1 MIRASTLVWAGL
13 VVLAGLFLY
22 QVKHDVQA
30 LEEELAGVNRRI
42 LATQDRIHVLRAE
55 WSLLNEPARIGD
67 LAQRHL
73 ALAPMRPDQFARP
86 ADIAAR
92 VALHRPA
99 PVEPPATEPRE
110 PGAVAIAAAGTPTL
124 PLPPPFPAEPPR
136 EIARP
141 VPAAPA
147 APARETPPPAPARR
161 EIAARPVAQ
170 PEADRPAPARDRPP
184 PAVPAVPRPAL
195 AEAPAPVRTAALPP
209 RPEPAAPPAAV
220 SALGAPSAALPPPV
234 PRPAGGPR

>member
-1 MIRASTLVWAGL
+1 MIRASALIWAGL

-30 LEEELAGVNRRI
+30 LEDELATLNRRI

-99 PVEPPATEPRE
+99 APTRE
-110 PGAVAIAAAGTPTL
+110 PAAPTVAIADAAPSL

-136 EIARP
+136 AVVTRP
-141 VPAAPA
+141 LAAPSAAPAPA
-147 APARETPPPAPARR
+147 APVTMPAPA
-161 EIAARPVAQ
+161 APSPAPPPRPVPVEVAQ
-170 PEADRPAPARDRPP
+170 PATLGGP
-184 PAVPAVPRPAL
+184 
-195 AEAPAPVRTAALPP
+195 PVRTAALP
-209 RPEPAAPPAAV
+209 RPVSAAVAAPAV
-220 SALGAPSAALPPPV
+220 SALGAPTAALPPPV
-234 PRPAGGPR
+234 PRSAGGPR